1 MIIQVTQQHIDFG
14 LRGSCS
20 SDPLSLAMLDA
31 GLSEPWV
38 SPTYLRWKKDGKTYF
53 HPIPENVLQFI
64 KRLDTGISAA
74 PFEFSLDLSE

>member
-38 SPTYLRWKKDGKTYF
+38 SPAYFRWKKDGKTYF
-53 HPIPENVLQFI
+53 HPIPENVVEFI
-64 KRLDTGISAA
+64 IDFDNGKEVR
-74 PFEFSLDLSE
+74 PFEFEVEA